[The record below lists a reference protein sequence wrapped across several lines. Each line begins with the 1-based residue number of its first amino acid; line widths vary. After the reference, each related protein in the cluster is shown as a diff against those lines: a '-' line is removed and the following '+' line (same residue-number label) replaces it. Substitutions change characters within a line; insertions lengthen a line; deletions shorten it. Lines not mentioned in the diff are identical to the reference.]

1 MNEIIIPDDTNIN
14 TNRFLM
20 LCDNVQNCFALI
32 DNSMFELLEMKDQL
46 LLQSLPAKVLLRI
59 TLVLSRFYRAYSQTQ
74 IPVYELIDLVQLH
87 NDLFNQRCRLFK
99 RLYDSDEMKKRM
111 LDVALQRIT
120 AGEKHVEEHREKKII
135 DNWEK
140 LYLHLALPRSS
151 VRKWKF
157 RLETFHEK
165 ATLGYEHVIDWLH
178 TAASRAVSPS
188 PELSDDEESIGEQNI
203 DQEDDSDDNASSV
216 PEIEEPNQPIDYSPE
231 QDQID
236 HHNDETAPHQS
247 ARSSKY
253 EHVQSA
259 SPIVMVDSEVQ
270 AQPDFDDQQTSTDDK
285 FSTKLVLMRIYR
297 PIEIMR
303 TTFQCIVHSQGQS
316 YPTKEWKFNKTNKSI
331 SNATKENIEIDRQQY
346 DELVVPVSNLKQR
359 DVDINSIRI
368 DVLGDRKLFG
378 CVVFSYEDLQI
389 LDLPVLNNQIFS
401 PFIAM
406 DNNNNI
412 PRKNIRLDLDQPSN
426 EVYQACLSIP
436 PRTFSIYDDQHESVA
451 ELPLLMF
458 WYDKIENT
466 QATKSTMTTSMEE
479 NPISQISVMKQS
491 KSIDN
496 DRIKAMTTTYE
507 NKIIQI
513 HDEYQAEIQ
522 RLTELLHEKLS
533 RQSSRMI
540 DGANS
545 SENILET
552 HHAGVSNIYIRRQ
565 RPKSE
570 SKNKHRQQ
578 RYSSER
584 NSSDSFL
591 DRNEIYL
598 QQRSMHRNQLMT
610 KVSRQTSLINERQM
624 EIQHRLYKSQS
635 NNAYDD
641 LCLPGVFMP
650 SQSNHVYNPRA
661 YQYFHSIGTREPR
674 LTQPPSIFKLPAV
687 PSGSISMLS
696 LFELTRC
703 HKTDEENE
711 PTDE

>member
-1 MNEIIIPDDTNIN
+1 MDEIIIPNGTNIN
-14 TNRFLM
+14 ANRFLM
-20 LCDNVQNCFALI
+20 LCDNVQTCFALI
-32 DNSMFELLEMKDQL
+32 DNLMFALLEMKDQL

-59 TLVLSRFYRAYSQTQ
+59 TLVLSRLYRAYSQTQ

-87 NDLFNQRCRLFK
+87 NDLFNQRCLLFK

-120 AGEKHVEEHREKKII
+120 VGEKHAEEHREKKII

-140 LYLHLALPRSS
+140 LYLRLALPRSS

-157 RLETFHEK
+157 RLQTFHEK
-165 ATLGYEHVIDWLH
+165 ATLGYEHVIHWLH
-178 TAASRAVSPS
+178 TTAPRAVSPS
-188 PELSDDEESIGEQNI
+188 PEISDGEESTGEQNI
-203 DQEDDSDDNASSV
+203 DQEDDSDDSTSSV
-216 PEIEEPNQPIDYSPE
+216 PEIEEPNQPIDHSPE
-231 QDQID
+231 QDEIVQ
-236 HHNDETAPHQS
+236 HNDEAPPHQS
-247 ARSSKY
+247 AGTSKS
-253 EHVQSA
+253 EHVQSS
-259 SPIVMVDSEVQ
+259 SPIVMVDNEVQ

-297 PIEIMR
+297 PIEMTR
-303 TTFQCIVHSQGQS
+303 TRFQCIVHSQGQS
-316 YPTKEWKFNKTNKSI
+316 YPTKEWTFNKTNKSI
-331 SNATKENIEIDRQQY
+331 TTKENIEIDRQQY
-346 DELVVPVSNLKQR
+346 DELFVPVSNIKRR
-359 DVDINSIRI
+359 DVDTNSIRI

-378 CVVFSYEDLQI
+378 CVVFSFEDLQI
-389 LDLPVLNNQIFS
+389 LDLPVLNNRIFS

-406 DNNNNI
+406 DHNNV
-412 PRKNIRLDLDQPSN
+412 PRKNTRLDLDQPSN
-426 EVYQACLSIP
+426 EVYQTYLSNP
-436 PRTFSIYDDQHESVA
+436 PRTFAIYDDQHEPVA

-466 QATKSTMTTSMEE
+466 QATKSTMTVSMEE
-479 NPISQISVMKQS
+479 NPMAQISAMKQT
-491 KSIDN
+491 KPIDN
-496 DRIKAMTTTYE
+496 DRIKTMTTAYE
-507 NKIIQI
+507 NQIIQI

-522 RLTELLHEKLS
+522 RLTELVHEKLS
-533 RQSSRMI
+533 RQSSRMV
-540 DGANS
+540 DGAKS

-552 HHAGVSNIYIRRQ
+552 RHAGVSNIYIRRQ

-578 RYSSER
+578 RNSSER
-584 NSSDSFL
+584 YSTDSFL
-591 DRNEIYL
+591 DRNEMYL
-598 QQRSMHRNQLMT
+598 QQRLIHRNQSMT

-635 NNAYDD
+635 TNAYDD

-661 YQYFHSIGTREPR
+661 YQYFHSIGTRQPR

-687 PSGSISMLS
+687 PSGSISVLS

-703 HKTDEENE
+703 HKMDEENE
-711 PTDE
+711 PDEE